1 MQKRFVT
8 IWFRYLKTDWFCHR
22 HPELLHL
29 PFVLTDMDH
38 GRMIIT
44 AVNPVA
50 YQQGIVAGMVL
61 ADARAIVP
69 SLIYLDD
76 IPGLPQKL
84 LRSIAKWCIR
94 FSPIVSIDL
103 PDGIIIEA
111 TGCTNLWNGE
121 ISYLGSIFNRLK
133 QIGYNVNAAIG
144 DTPGKAWGLAHFSDQ
159 QPIIRCEDE
168 LNAFLFLPVAALRL
182 EVDTVKR
189 LDKLG
194 LRQIRSILSMPRSVL
209 RRRFGNHLL
218 MRLDQALGRQEEII
232 QPVQPVE
239 PYSERLPCLEPIVTA
254 TGIELA
260 LKKLLE
266 LLCKRLQQEGKGIRK
281 LIFRGYRIDGNIQA
295 IDIGTNRASSNVN
308 HLFKLFEIKISS
320 IEPALGI
327 ELFTL
332 ESSKVE
338 DIHSTQEKF
347 WDKACGLENPGLI
360 QLLDRVSNKIGNG
373 HIHRFLPAEHH
384 WPDRSVRIAAS
395 LDEKTTIQWRTDRQ
409 RPIHLLQNPEPIW
422 ATAPIPDYPPMLFR
436 YQNKLHKVKKAD
448 GPERIEKE
456 WWIEEGQHR
465 DYYAVEDEEGKRY
478 WLFRA
483 GHYDANKNPSWF
495 IHGFFA

>member
-478 WLFRA
+478 WIFRS
-483 GHYDANKNPSWF
+483 GHYSDSYQWF

>member
-182 EVDTVKR
+182 EVDTVK
-189 LDKLG
+189 
-194 LRQIRSILSMPRSVL
+194 
-209 RRRFGNHLL
+209 
-218 MRLDQALGRQEEII
+218 
-232 QPVQPVE
+232 
-239 PYSERLPCLEPIVTA
+239 
-254 TGIELA
+254 
-260 LKKLLE
+260 
-266 LLCKRLQQEGKGIRK
+266 
-281 LIFRGYRIDGNIQA
+281 
-295 IDIGTNRASSNVN
+295 
-308 HLFKLFEIKISS
+308 
-320 IEPALGI
+320 
-327 ELFTL
+327 
-332 ESSKVE
+332 
-338 DIHSTQEKF
+338 
-347 WDKACGLENPGLI
+347 
-360 QLLDRVSNKIGNG
+360 
-373 HIHRFLPAEHH
+373 
-384 WPDRSVRIAAS
+384 
-395 LDEKTTIQWRTDRQ
+395 
-409 RPIHLLQNPEPIW
+409 
-422 ATAPIPDYPPMLFR
+422 
-436 YQNKLHKVKKAD
+436 
-448 GPERIEKE
+448 
-456 WWIEEGQHR
+456 
-465 DYYAVEDEEGKRY
+465 
-478 WLFRA
+478 
-483 GHYDANKNPSWF
+483 
-495 IHGFFA
+495 

>member
-384 WPDRSVRIAAS
+384 WPERSVRIAAS

-478 WLFRA
+478 WIFRS
-483 GHYDANKNPSWF
+483 GHYSDSYQWF

>member
-384 WPDRSVRIAAS
+384 WPERSVRIAAS

-448 GPERIEKE
+448 GPERIERE

-478 WLFRA
+478 WIFRS
-483 GHYDANKNPSWF
+483 GHYSDSYQWF

>member
-332 ESSKVE
+332 DAPKVE
-338 DIHSTQEKF
+338 DIHATQEKF
-347 WDKACGLENPGLI
+347 WNKACGLENPGLI
-360 QLLDRVSNKIGNG
+360 KLLDRVSNKMGDNK
-373 HIHRFLPAEHH
+373 IHRFLPVEHH
-384 WPDRSVRIAAS
+384 WPERSVKIAAS
-395 LDEKTTIQWRTDRQ
+395 INEKLTTQWRTDRQ
-409 RPIHLLQNPEPIW
+409 RPIYLLQHPEPIKV
-422 ATAPIPDYPPMLFR
+422 TAPIPDYPPMLFR
-436 YQNKLHKVKKAD
+436 YQNKLHKVKKVD
-448 GPERIEKE
+448 GPERIERE

-465 DYYAVEDEEGKRY
+465 DYYAVEDEEGIRY
-478 WLFRA
+478 WLFRS
-483 GHYDANKNPSWF
+483 GHYSDKNYEWF
-495 IHGFFA
+495 IH

>member
-1 MQKRFVT
+1 
-8 IWFRYLKTDWFCHR
+8 
-22 HPELLHL
+22 
-29 PFVLTDMDH
+29 
-38 GRMIIT
+38 
-44 AVNPVA
+44 
-50 YQQGIVAGMVL
+50 
-61 ADARAIVP
+61 
-69 SLIYLDD
+69 
-76 IPGLPQKL
+76 
-84 LRSIAKWCIR
+84 
-94 FSPIVSIDL
+94 
-103 PDGIIIEA
+103 
-111 TGCTNLWNGE
+111 
-121 ISYLGSIFNRLK
+121 
-133 QIGYNVNAAIG
+133 
-144 DTPGKAWGLAHFSDQ
+144 
-159 QPIIRCEDE
+159 
-168 LNAFLFLPVAALRL
+168 
-182 EVDTVKR
+182 
-189 LDKLG
+189 KLG

-232 QPVQPVE
+232 QPVQRVE

-281 LIFRGYRIDGNIQA
+281 LIFRGYRIAGNIQA

-384 WPDRSVRIAAS
+384 SPDRSVRIAAS

-436 YQNKLHKVKKAD
+436 YQNKLHKVKRAD
-448 GPERIEKE
+448 VPERIEKE

-478 WLFRA
+478 WIFRS
-483 GHYDANKNPSWF
+483 GHYSDSYQWF

>member
-448 GPERIEKE
+448 GPERIERE

-478 WLFRA
+478 WIFRS
-483 GHYDANKNPSWF
+483 GHYSDSYQWF

>member
-29 PFVLTDMDH
+29 PFVLTDLDH

-50 YQQGIVAGMVL
+50 HQQGIVTGMVL
-61 ADARAIVP
+61 ADARAIIP
-69 SLIYLDD
+69 SLKYSDD

-94 FSPIVSIDL
+94 FSPIISIDL
-103 PDGIIIEA
+103 PDGIIIDA
-111 TGCTNLWNGE
+111 TGCTHLWNGE
-121 ISYLGSIFNRLK
+121 RSYLDTIFSRLK
-133 QIGYNVNAAIG
+133 QIGYNVNTAIAN
-144 DTPGKAWGLAHFSDQ
+144 TPGKAWGLAHFSD

-168 LNAFLFLPVAALRL
+168 LNAFLFFPVAALRL

-194 LRQIRSILSMPRSVL
+194 LRQIRNILSMPRSVL

-254 TGIELA
+254 IGIEIA
-260 LKKLLE
+260 LKRLLE

-281 LIFRGYRIDGNIQA
+281 LIFKGYRVDGNIQA

-347 WDKACGLENPGLI
+347 WDKACGLENPELI
-360 QLLDRVSNKIGNG
+360 QLLDRVSNKIGND

-384 WPDRSVRIAAS
+384 WPERSVKIAAS
-395 LDEKTTIQWRTDRQ
+395 LNETTTVQWRTDRQ
-409 RPIHLLQNPEPIW
+409 RPIHLLQKPEPIW

-448 GPERIEKE
+448 GPERIERE

-478 WLFRA
+478 WIFRS
-483 GHYDANKNPSWF
+483 GHYSDSYQWF